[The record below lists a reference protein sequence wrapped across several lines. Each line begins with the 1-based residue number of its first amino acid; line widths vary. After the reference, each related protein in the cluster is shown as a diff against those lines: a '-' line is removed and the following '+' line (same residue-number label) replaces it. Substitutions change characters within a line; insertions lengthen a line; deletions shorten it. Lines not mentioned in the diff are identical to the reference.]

1 MAETQYS
8 IDMQKLYVEFMI
20 NNPELYT
27 RVSGIIKKE
36 FFDPELRTTVEF
48 IRRNR
53 MVRCPITTNKS
64 KNRCRLRPDQT
75 DDKYD
80 TWFLDE
86 FETFCR
92 HKDKC
97 TFTKL

>member
-48 IRRNR
+48 ISDHVNQYGA
-53 MVRCPITTNKS
+53 MPTLQQIKAKTDVD
-64 KNRCRLRPDQT
+64 LRPLDQT

-80 TWFLDE
+80 TWFFRIDN
-86 FETFCR
+86 FF
-92 HKDKC
+92 
-97 TFTKL
+97 

>member
-36 FFDPELRTTVEF
+36 FFDPELRTTVELSL
-48 IRRNR
+48 IH
-53 MVRCPITTNKS
+53 I
-64 KNRCRLRPDQT
+64 
-75 DDKYD
+75 
-80 TWFLDE
+80 
-86 FETFCR
+86 
-92 HKDKC
+92 
-97 TFTKL
+97 